1 MSIAEL
7 FCAGLEEA
15 LNQYIAL
22 DPKAPE
28 QLAQLH
34 GRVIAL
40 EIAGPEIRLFLVPGP
55 GRIQVMHL
63 HEGEPDCLLRGSPL
77 ALARLGAAEEKTD
90 ELFGGRIEISGDTEL
105 GRRFGEILGSLE
117 IDWEEALACHTGD
130 FVAHDIVSGARFVAD
145 RGRRT
150 LDSLGRHLKDYA
162 QSEGRLLPTREEV
175 RAFLS
180 QVDVLRDDAERL
192 QARFDRLR
200 ERLFAAPAGDG
211 GTQP

>member
-7 FCAGLEEA
+7 ACAGLEEA

-22 DPKAPE
+22 DPKAAE

-55 GRIQVMHL
+55 GRLQVMHL

-77 ALARLGAAEEKTD
+77 ALARLGSAKEKAG
-90 ELFGGRIEISGDTEL
+90 ELFGGQIEISGDTEL
-105 GRRFGEILGSLE
+105 GRRFGEILGALE
-117 IDWEEALACHTGD
+117 IDWEEELACHTGD
-130 FVAHDIVSGARFVAD
+130 FIAHDIVSGARFLAEQ
-145 RGRRT
+145 GRRS
-150 LDSLGRHLKDYA
+150 LDNLGQHVKEYA
-162 QSEGRLLPTREEV
+162 QSEGQLLPTQKEV
-175 RAFLS
+175 QLFLS
-180 QVDVLRDDAERL
+180 KIDTLRDDMERL

-200 ERLFAAPAGDG
+200 SQISTRSNNNEK
-211 GTQP
+211 QQ